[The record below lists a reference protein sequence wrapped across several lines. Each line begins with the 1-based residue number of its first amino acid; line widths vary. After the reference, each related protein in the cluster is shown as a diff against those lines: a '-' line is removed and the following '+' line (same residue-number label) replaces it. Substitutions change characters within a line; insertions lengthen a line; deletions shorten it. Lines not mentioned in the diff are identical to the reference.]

1 MVNVRIAAII
11 TACGLLTW
19 NLIAIGSVAS
29 SQEIFAIIQWL
40 PFITPRFPW
49 ENQDPVSLSITIAP
63 SFPIIFWFLV
73 VSWSGA
79 WLMVFT
85 VKYLV
90 PHARLEADQ
99 LAYVGAILAMFPFAL
114 PAIPLFYLRLR
125 KAAEKVREEPE
136 I

>member
-1 MVNVRIAAII
+1 MVNVRIAGVIAS
-11 TACGLLTW
+11 CGLLTW
-19 NLIAIGSVAS
+19 NLVAIGSVAS
-29 SQEIFAIIQWL
+29 LQGIFGVFSWIL
-40 PFITPRFPW
+40 TPRFPW
-49 ENQDPVSLSITIAP
+49 EHQGSITPPVAISP
-63 SFPIIFWFLV
+63 SFPIMFWFLV

-79 WLMVFT
+79 WLLVFT
-85 VKYLV
+85 IKYLV

-125 KAAEKVREEPE
+125 KASEKVSEDPE